1 MKRKEKKFG
10 LRQELEDFLGEP
22 EPKASEPSEDQE
34 EQKLPEKEPQGE
46 KSKNSRSLPQLV
58 REKYRAADARR
69 QLERADND
77 VIFQEPLKPAPP
89 PDESVPLK
97 RGGIDMWFLL
107 WAMLLIGF
115 GAVMSYSAS
124 AVYAERYYDSSSYF
138 LWRYLLFSAVA
149 IVVTAL
155 FVIYAR
161 PWFWRVF
168 GAGAYIVS
176 IFLLLLVLVIGSTG
190 GGAQRWLDLK
200 IITIQPSEVAKM
212 AVVMMLALYMSKYE
226 KQICSTHKFGGSFKY
241 GFLMP
246 MVIIGV
252 ICGLIALEK
261 HISGLM
267 IVGMIGVAVM
277 FMGGTRLKYLGAFLG
292 IIVVAGVLLILVS
305 DYAQERVAIWW
316 DIENADPLGSA
327 WQTLQGLYAIG
338 SGGFFGLGLGSSR
351 QKFGY
356 VSQPQNDFIFSIIC
370 EELGFL
376 GAFILILLFALL
388 IWRGIKI
395 GQRAPDKFCA
405 LVVWGLTFKIGLQ
418 VAMNLAV
425 VTNSMPN
432 TGISLPFFSSG
443 GSSLMLQIFEIGIIL
458 SISRFSTQK
467 K

>member
-1 MKRKEKKFG
+1 MKHQSGDLPAGENNLPVKKEPVRKKILAKYREADEKKQI
-10 LRQELEDFLGEP
+10 R
-22 EPKASEPSEDQE
+22 
-34 EQKLPEKEPQGE
+34 
-46 KSKNSRSLPQLV
+46 
-58 REKYRAADARR
+58 
-69 QLERADND
+69 RADND
-77 VIFQEPLKPAPP
+77 VIFEEPIHPQKPI
-89 PDESVPLK
+89 DETVPLE
-97 RGGIDMWFLL
+97 RGSIDMWFLL
-107 WAMLLIGF
+107 WAMLLVAF

-138 LWRYLLFSAVA
+138 LWRYILFSVLAAV
-149 IVVTAL
+149 ITAL
-155 FVIYAR
+155 FIIYAR

-168 GAGAYIVS
+168 GAGAYGVS
-176 IFLLLLVLVIGSTG
+176 IVLLLWVLVAGSTG
-190 GGAQRWLDLK
+190 GGAQRWIDLGF
-200 IITIQPSEVAKM
+200 ITVQPSEVAKM
-212 AVVMMLALYMSKYE
+212 AVVMMLALYMSKYDKE
-226 KQICSTHKFGGSFKY
+226 ITSTHKFSGNFKH

-246 MVIIGV
+246 MAIIGL

-277 FMGGTRLKYLGAFLG
+277 FMGGTRVKYLGLFLG
-292 IIVVAGVLLILVS
+292 LIAVAGVLLILVS
-305 DYAQERVAIWW
+305 DYAQTRVSIWW
-316 DIENADPLGSA
+316 DIESADPRGEA

-338 SGGFFGLGLGSSR
+338 SGSFFGLGLGSSR

-356 VSQPQNDFIFSIIC
+356 VSQPQNDFIFTIIC

-376 GAFILILLFALL
+376 GAFIVILLFALL

-395 GQRAPDKFCA
+395 GQRAPDKFSA